1 MHTHLELALVTDRCE
16 EALCST
22 GDILL
27 AVAAH
32 FKAFLELFQA
42 STAAELLDV
51 VPKTYTVLS

>member
-1 MHTHLELALVTDRCE
+1 MAPHNNNIPTMKPSTNTHLELALVTNRCE

-32 FKAFLELFQA
+32 F
-42 STAAELLDV
+42 
-51 VPKTYTVLS
+51 